1 MKHTL
6 TQLLVLLLF
15 AAGCHMDIPG
25 KPVADFSFNPTAGCQ
40 APCSVTFTSTS
51 QNAASLQWDFND
63 GSPKETGATVTH
75 EFKNGREF
83 HVKLIAKSNDG
94 GGNHGVTKIV
104 NITTAP
110 SAVPVADFSYTI
122 TNDSIAPATVSF
134 ENMSKDANRY
144 EWNFDDPAYTTGN
157 PNTSQEQNPS
167 HTYINAGRYDV
178 TLIAYNGDKP
188 SVTFKKTIEVKLS
201 VTSAPAFS
209 ISGDNNFPTDIVS
222 DAGGNIYVSGTFKGF
237 ANFGNGNIVPSSRNG
252 STDFFVA
259 KYNANWQCLWLYT
272 DGSTSEDHANDLTLD
287 NAGNIYLTGSVSGS
301 IAGGGVTP
309 RGGADG
315 FVIKLNTFT
324 GKRQWISTFGGP
336 LEDQGRA
343 LAFHQTTAG
352 PRVYLGA
359 TVVGDGKTSNIQFNE
374 TKYVAVAKDFCFAY
388 INPVNGQITKSVL
401 VTNPGDQ
408 TIEALAVD
416 QNGNVYMS
424 GAFDTGITFP
434 SVKPAITSLGLAD
447 AYIAKWSLSTEQFEW
462 AKQIGSVLDDF
473 GYDLAI
479 DLQNS
484 VYVTGMSK
492 GFIRE
497 LNVGSTGDYNVYV
510 GKWNATGSAAVGKN
524 GFSEGEHDYTGGIV
538 FTPRGTIL
546 VSGSY
551 SKKGR
556 FPFTSNVT
564 VESSG
569 ETDVLITELDPN
581 DLNPTGN
588 FMVTAG
594 GPGED
599 RAVKLCA
606 APDGY
611 VYSVGKFAGTS
622 TYNGRILM
630 GNTTSPATYNTYIVR
645 YKL

>member
-1 MKHTL
+1 
-6 TQLLVLLLF
+6 
-15 AAGCHMDIPG
+15 MDIPG

-40 APCSVTFTSTS
+40 APCSVTFTSS
-51 QNAASLQWDFND
+51 SENAASLQWDFND
-63 GSPKETGATVTH
+63 GSPKATGATVTH
-75 EFKNGREF
+75 EFRNGRDY
-83 HVKLIAKSNDG
+83 HVKLVAKSDDG
-94 GGNHGVTKIV
+94 GSQGITKIV

-110 SAVPVADFSYTI
+110 SAVPIADFSYTI
-122 TNDSIAPATVSF
+122 TNDSIAPATISF
-134 ENMSKDANRY
+134 ENLSKDASRY
-144 EWNFDDPAYTTGN
+144 EWTFGDPAYTTSN

-167 HTYINAGRYDV
+167 HTYTNAGLYDI

-188 SVTFKKTIEVKLS
+188 SVPVKKSIRVKIS
-201 VTSAPAFS
+201 VTSANAFS
-209 ISGDNNFPTDIVS
+209 IPGDNNFPTDVVS
-222 DAGGNIYVSGTFKGF
+222 DAGGNIYISGTFKGS
-237 ANFGNGNIVPSSRNG
+237 ANFGNGNIVSSRNG

-272 DGSTSEDHANDLTLD
+272 DGSTGEDHGNDLTLD
-287 NAGNIYLTGSVSGS
+287 NAGNIYLAGSVSGA
-301 IAGGGVTP
+301 IAGGGITP
-309 RGGADG
+309 RGGLDG

-343 LAFHQTTAG
+343 LAFHQTPAG
-352 PRVYLGA
+352 PRLYLGA
-359 TVVGDGKTSNIQFNE
+359 TVVGDGKTSNIEFNE
-374 TKYVAVAKDFCFAY
+374 TKYIAAAKDFCFAY
-388 INPVNGQITKSVL
+388 LNPVNGQITKSVL

-408 TIEALAVD
+408 TIEALTVD

-424 GAFDTGITFP
+424 GASDMGISFP
-434 SVKPAITSLGLAD
+434 SVKPAITSLGRID
-447 AYIAKWSLSTEQFEW
+447 AYIAKWALGTEQFEW
-462 AKQIGSVLDDF
+462 AKQIGSTLDDF

-497 LNVGSTGDYNVYV
+497 LNVGSTGDDNVYV
-510 GKWNATGSAAVGKN
+510 GKWNATGSATMGKN
-524 GFSEGEHDYTGGIV
+524 GFNDGDPDYTGGIV

-556 FPFTSNVT
+556 FPFTSNAI

-581 DLNPTGN
+581 ELNPTGN

-606 APDGY
+606 TQDGY
-611 VYSVGKFAGTS
+611 VYSVGKFVGTS
-622 TYNGRILM
+622 TYNGVVLR
-630 GNTTSPATYNTYIVR
+630 GNAAASATYNTYIVR